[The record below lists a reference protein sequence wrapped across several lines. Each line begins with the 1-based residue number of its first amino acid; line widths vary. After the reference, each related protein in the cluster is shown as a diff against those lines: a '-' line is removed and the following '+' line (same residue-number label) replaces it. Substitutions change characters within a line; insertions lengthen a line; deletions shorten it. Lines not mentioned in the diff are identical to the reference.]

1 MHRYQPIVY
10 ICPVDSSSG
19 DDLPSTESTFSFSFV
34 ETQFITVTAYQNQQ
48 ITQLKIASNPFAK
61 GFRKSKREQSRD
73 GDGEEVPLKTPR
85 SETELKR
92 SYSSSFVNP
101 EPVHR
106 IIQYPYLYDSGFFL
120 VNSSVV
126 SMTTPC
132 VNIAVQPRTLFL
144 N

>member
-1 MHRYQPIVY
+1 MALTGSLQTTTNYFKV
-10 ICPVDSSSG
+10 
-19 DDLPSTESTFSFSFV
+19 F
-34 ETQFITVTAYQNQQ
+34 
-48 ITQLKIASNPFAK
+48 K
-61 GFRKSKREQSRD
+61 KSYNFDRD
-73 GDGEEVPLKTPR
+73 GDGEEVPLKTPK

-101 EPVHR
+101 EPVHW